1 VSAIERYER
10 GVSWIRDGAWVT
22 FVLAALFGQF
32 GLANAFLLGGA
43 SWFGLTLLL
52 KAPRAAIAVRRAI
65 APRWRLI
72 NRLLLLNVVVITL
85 TNEAARVGGMT
96 PSATTSIMVTVVTML
111 AIVTL
116 AVWAYSPRT
125 E

>member
-10 GVSWIRDGAWVT
+10 GVSWLRDGAWT
-22 FVLAALFGQF
+22 AFVLAALFGQF

-52 KAPRAAIAVRRAI
+52 KVPRAAIAMRRAI

-72 NRLLLLNVVVITL
+72 NRLLLLNVAVIAL
-85 TNEAARVGGMT
+85 ANEVTRVADMT
-96 PSATTSIMVTVVTML
+96 PAATIAIMVTVVPML

-116 AVWAYSPRT
+116 AVWAYAPRA